1 MLFAGL
7 LRLAL
12 GLAPALTAQETSFL
26 SALIEGF
33 AAFGGVVGFGSA
45 ALAFAAWAFDG
56 FDLVTARIGQ
66 ALNLGVAAT
75 FILGSAAG
83 LLVFDLS
90 YTGTL

>member
-1 MLFAGL
+1 
-7 LRLAL
+7 
-12 GLAPALTAQETSFL
+12 LTPQETSFL
-26 SALIEGF
+26 FALVEGF

-45 ALAFAAWAFDG
+45 ALAFAAWTFDG
-56 FDLVTARIGQ
+56 FDLVSTRIGQ

-75 FILGSAAG
+75 FIPGTAAG